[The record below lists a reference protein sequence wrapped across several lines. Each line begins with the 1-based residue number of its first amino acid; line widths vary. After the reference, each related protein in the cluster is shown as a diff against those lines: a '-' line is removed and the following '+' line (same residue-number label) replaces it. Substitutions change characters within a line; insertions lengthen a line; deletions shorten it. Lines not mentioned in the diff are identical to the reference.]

1 MLIRIK
7 LQWQPLLQI
16 LVFSVEHLR
25 KLLLSINGFIL
36 LKVKSMSLIVLSV
49 DSVAVDS
56 LIANKFVGHLL
67 PIESVLPDAFS
78 DTHRSS

>member
-7 LQWQPLLQI
+7 LQWQPLLQT
-16 LVFSVEHLR
+16 LVFWVEHLR

-36 LKVKSMSLIVLSV
+36 LKVKSMSLTVLSV

-56 LIANKFVGHLL
+56 LIANKFVVHLL
-67 PIESVLPDAFS
+67 PNESVLPDTLS